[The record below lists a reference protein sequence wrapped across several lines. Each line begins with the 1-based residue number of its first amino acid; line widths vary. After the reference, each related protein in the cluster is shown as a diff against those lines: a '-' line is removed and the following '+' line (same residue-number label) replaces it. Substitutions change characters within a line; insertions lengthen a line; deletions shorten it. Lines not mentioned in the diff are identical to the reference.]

1 MTAAQHAAGSPSR
14 AGTVEW
20 RGRYVAGTAYVIV
33 MILLAAIAAWPI
45 YRDPA
50 FVMVVGAG
58 SLLGAALAVLI
69 ARRGWS
75 GWATAGLLALTLLIV
90 GVPLGVPGR
99 TGSAGEL
106 LRGLG
111 ELVAGVVVG
120 WKDLVTVALPV
131 GTYRNLLVPALVV
144 FLCGTCIALQLTWQ
158 QRRSAY
164 AAVPVTLAMTGFGLV
179 FGRTSVS
186 APLDLGP
193 LTISAPAETAVG
205 VAALLASVLW
215 LSWRGRH
222 ERQDALQRAAHA
234 SGVRRRRRSRADA
247 RRAALG
253 VGMVAVAALG
263 VAAVVP
269 AAALSADRH
278 VLRDAVGPE
287 VELSEALSPL
297 AAYRTLFTDDVIDDV
312 AFTVSGATLPD
323 RVRLATLDTYD
334 GAVFRTGSAGAGGR
348 FARVP
353 AMRDAGAGEAVDAVV
368 QIGALTDIWMPT
380 IGALASAR
388 FEDSRAAT
396 LADGFYYSAE
406 LGAAVQTAG
415 WRAGDRY
422 RLSGSEVPAATLA
435 EATAPGG
442 VASRVEA
449 PTSLRRWVD
458 EHAVGT
464 GGATL
469 ASLVD
474 LLRARG
480 YLSHALTEDA
490 DTAWMERLDGYRF
503 VPSTSGH
510 SLGRIDD
517 MFDALLEREN
527 EATGGLV
534 AAIGDDEQFS
544 VAVALIAQ
552 ELGFPARIV
561 YGARLTAEPGLP
573 SCTDGVC
580 RSGDL
585 AAWVEVRSSAG
596 QWIAVDVTPQHA
608 QPPALLV
615 TEQRDPRVATEVR
628 PDVVEEVVPPRPAQ
642 DDTSRADRGADA
654 LDLTW
659 LWAALRG
666 VGVGASIVAIVI
678 GPSLL
683 IVAAKALRR
692 RGRRRADDP
701 VARIAGGWEEY
712 VDAAADAGRPA
723 PGHLT
728 RTEAAGI
735 LATPAGTVL
744 AEAADEAVF
753 SRGGIT
759 PAEADEFWRIV
770 EAERHGMAT
779 GFWRRWRAAVS
790 LRSFARLGGT
800 RAHTTERGSRRPS
813 GRRTEP

>member
-1 MTAAQHAAGSPSR
+1 MSGPRHAAAPE
-14 AGTVEW
+14 EW

-33 MILLAAIAAWPI
+33 MILLAAVAAWPI
-45 YRDPA
+45 YRAPA
-50 FVMVVGAG
+50 FVLVVGTG

-90 GVPLGVPGR
+90 GVPLAVPGR
-99 TGSAGEL
+99 TGSSGEL

-111 ELVAGVVVG
+111 ELAAGVVVG
-120 WKDLVTVALPV
+120 WKDLLTVPLPV
-131 GTYRNLLVPALVV
+131 GSYRNLLVPALVV
-144 FLCGTCIALQLTWQ
+144 FLCGTCVALQLAWQ
-158 QRRSAY
+158 HRRIAY
-164 AAVPVTLAMTGFGLV
+164 AAVPMALAMTGFGLI
-179 FGRTSVS
+179 FGRRSVS
-186 APLDLGP
+186 GPWDFGP
-193 LTISAPAETAVG
+193 LTIAAPAETIVG

-215 LSWRGRH
+215 LAWRGRH

-234 SGVRRRRRSRADA
+234 GGGRLRRRSRADA

-263 VAAVVP
+263 VALVVP
-269 AAALSADRH
+269 GAAQSADRH

-287 VELSEALSPL
+287 VELSRALSPL
-297 AAYRTLFTDDVIDDV
+297 AAYRTLFTDDAIDDV
-312 AFTVSGATLPD
+312 VFTVTGPALPD
-323 RVRLATLDTYD
+323 RIRLATLDTYD
-334 GAVFRTGSAGAGGR
+334 GAVFRTGSSGAGGR

-353 AMRDAGAGEAVDAVV
+353 AMRDPGPGDAVDAVV
-368 QIGALTDIWMPT
+368 EAGSLTGIWMPT

-388 FEDSRAAT
+388 FDAPRAAT

-415 WRAGDRY
+415 WREGDSY
-422 RLSGSEVPAATLA
+422 RLRGTEVPATTLA
-435 EATAPGG
+435 EAAAPGG
-442 VASRVEA
+442 VTSQVEA

-458 EHAVGT
+458 EHAAGT
-464 GGATL
+464 GGAAL
-469 ASLVD
+469 QALVD
-474 LLRARG
+474 LLRTRG
-480 YLSHALTEDA
+480 YLSHALTDET
-490 DTAWMERLDGYRF
+490 DTAWMGRLDGYRF

-510 SLGRIDD
+510 SLGRVDD
-517 MFDALLEREN
+517 MFEALLEREN
-527 EATGGLV
+527 EVDGGLV

-573 SCTDGVC
+573 VCTDGVC

-596 QWIAVDVTPQHA
+596 EWIAVDVTPQHT
-608 QPPALLV
+608 QPPSLQVA
-615 TEQRDPRVATEVR
+615 EQRDPRVATEVR
-628 PDVVEEVVPPRPAQ
+628 PDVVEEVVPPRPGQ
-642 DDTSRADRGADA
+642 DDTTRADRGDPA

-659 LWAALRG
+659 LWATLRGLG
-666 VGVGASIVAIVI
+666 VGVSVLTILV
-678 GPSLL
+678 GPLLL

-692 RGRRRADDP
+692 RGRRRAEDP
-701 VARIAGGWEEY
+701 VARVAGGWEEY
-712 VDAAADAGRPA
+712 VDAAADAGRA
-723 PGHLT
+723 TPGHLT
-728 RTEAAGI
+728 RTEAAGV
-735 LATPAGTVL
+735 LATPSGTVL
-744 AEAADEAVF
+744 AEAADQAVF
-753 SRGGIT
+753 SPVGIT

-770 EAERHGMAT
+770 ETERRGMAT
-779 GFWRRWRAAVS
+779 GLWRRWLAAVS

-800 RAHTTERGSRRPS
+800 RAQTTERGSRRPA